1 MIFSGIISAKV
12 FSNFCGEDQN
22 ILDYSQIS
30 WDFATNIVIFSAQI
44 VELLVK
50 TVSEKLFLKSWKRV
64 RKSNK
69 RPNLELEYK
78 QVAGEAPAGLEDFVN
93 AEVASAAELFQASA
107 GGAPKYRVF
116 LSPAALGKLQE
127 LKKEAQQYKVRG

>member
-1 MIFSGIISAKV
+1 M
-12 FSNFCGEDQN
+12 
-22 ILDYSQIS
+22 
-30 WDFATNIVIFSAQI
+30 
-44 VELLVK
+44 
-50 TVSEKLFLKSWKRV
+50 FLKSWKRV

-69 RPNLELEYK
+69 RPNLELEYT

-93 AEVASAAELFQASA
+93 AEVAGAAELFASA

-127 LKKEAQQYKVRG
+127 LKKEAQQYKVRA